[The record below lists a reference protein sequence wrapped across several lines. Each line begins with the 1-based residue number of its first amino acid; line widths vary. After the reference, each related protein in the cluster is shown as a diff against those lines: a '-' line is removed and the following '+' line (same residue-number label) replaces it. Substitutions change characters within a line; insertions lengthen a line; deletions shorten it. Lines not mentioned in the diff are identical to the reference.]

1 MKTIKQLLITIAVL
15 LCSATMYAYDFEVDG
30 IYYNITSATDFTA
43 EVTNGDYCMVD
54 VIIPS
59 TVSYNG
65 EIYTVASIGEEAF
78 FGCTDL
84 ISIEIPNSVTFIEN
98 GAFNECSSLTS
109 IYIPNS
115 VISIGNYT
123 FNNCTS
129 LKELY
134 IEDGDTTLELGYSS
148 EYDKYGLFYDCS
160 LEILYIGRNLGYD
173 ATDPR
178 AYNSPFSEQEKLKTI
193 TISNRVTFI
202 GEELFSFCSS
212 LKTIE
217 IPNSVTTIG
226 NGAFCRCDSLT
237 SIEIPSSVTSVQT
250 NYDDHDPIYGAFER
264 CSNLKTVTFGE
275 DSQLTSIGVKTFYGC
290 SSLTGIEIPNNVTSI
305 KGGAFMDCD
314 SLTSIEIPNSVISI
328 DYYSSY
334 DNFGAFKGCSN
345 LKTVTFGENSQLT
358 SIGERAFMYCSSLTS
373 IEIPNSVISIG
384 YQVFDGC
391 SNLTTVIFG
400 ENSQLTSIG
409 WDAFYH
415 CSNLTSIEIPSCVT
429 SIEYNAFE
437 GCTSL
442 KNLRIDD
449 GYSTLELEYDLFN
462 NCPLDA
468 IYLGRNLS
476 FESSESSENLPFYN
490 MRTLK
495 TLTIGSYVSEI
506 LGKTFYDCSNLESI
520 YMTSVPPII
529 AEDTFSNTSY
539 YLTILYVPKGTLAFY
554 QAANIWKNFWNI
566 QEYEPTSIEDIET
579 EETNFTI
586 SSNGISFTNANNST
600 VAIYSI
606 NGVLVKRIDK
616 YTGEEITL
624 DKGIYIVCV
633 GDKAM
638 KIIL

>member
-15 LCSATMYAYDFEVDG
+15 LCSTTMYAYDFEVDW
-30 IYYNITSATDFTA
+30 IYYNITSATDFTV
-43 EVTNGDYCMVD
+43 EVTSGDYCYSGD
-54 VIIPS
+54 IIIPS

-84 ISIEIPNSVTFIEN
+84 TSIEIPNTI
-98 GAFNECSSLTS
+98 
-109 IYIPNS
+109 
-115 VISIGNYT
+115 ISIGNKA
-123 FNNCTS
+123 FNGCTT

-134 IEDGDTTLELGYSS
+134 IEDGDTTLEFGYSAAD
-148 EYDKYGLFYDCS
+148 EFGLRALFHDCP
-160 LEILYIGRNLGYD
+160 LETLYIGRNLGYD
-173 ATDPR
+173 ATYPYDV
-178 AYNSPFSEQEKLKTI
+178 NSPFSNQDKLKTI

-202 GEELFSFCSS
+202 GESLFSSCSS

-226 NGAFCRCDSLT
+226 NGAFSGCDSLT
-237 SIEIPSSVTSVQT
+237 SIEIPSSVTSLQT
-250 NYDDHDPIYGAFER
+250 HYDYPIYGAFQR

-314 SLTSIEIPNSVISI
+314 SLTSIEIPSSVISI
-328 DYYSSY
+328 DYYSS
-334 DNFGAFKGCSN
+334 DESFGAFKGCSN

-409 WDAFYH
+409 WEAFYH

-449 GYSTLELEYDLFN
+449 GYSTLELEEDCSFSD
-462 NCPLDA
+462 CPLET

-476 FESSESSENLPFYN
+476 FDSYGNSPFKN
-490 MRTLK
+490 IKTLK
-495 TLTIGSYVSEI
+495 TLTVGADVTEI

-520 YMTSVPPII
+520 YMKGVPPII
-529 AEDTFSNTSY
+529 TDNTFSNASY
-539 YLTILYVPKGTLAFY
+539 YNATVYVPQGTLAFY
-554 QAANIWKNFWNI
+554 QSANVWKNFWNI
-566 QEYEPTSIEDIET
+566 QEYEPGSIEDIET
-579 EETNFTI
+579 EETNFTT

>member
-15 LCSATMYAYDFEVDG
+15 LCSTTMYAYDFEVDG

-78 FGCTDL
+78 FGCTY
-84 ISIEIPNSVTFIEN
+84 
-98 GAFNECSSLTS
+98 LTS
-109 IYIPNS
+109 IKIPNTI
-115 VISIGNYT
+115 ISIGNKA
-123 FNNCTS
+123 FNGCTT

-134 IEDGDTTLELGYSS
+134 IEDGDTTLEFGSS
-148 EYDKYGLFYDCS
+148 ADNEYELRALFHDCP
-160 LEILYIGRNLGYD
+160 LETLYIGRNLGYD
-173 ATDPR
+173 ATIPYDV
-178 AYNSPFSEQEKLKTI
+178 NSPFSNQDKLKTI

-202 GEELFSFCSS
+202 GESLFSSCSS

-226 NGAFCRCDSLT
+226 NGAFYGCDSLT

-250 NYDDHDPIYGAFER
+250 NYDVPIYGAFER

-314 SLTSIEIPNSVISI
+314 SLISIEIPNSVISI

-358 SIGERAFMYCSSLTS
+358 SIGELAFMYCSSLTS

-384 YQVFDGC
+384 YQVFYGC
-391 SNLTTVIFG
+391 SNITTVIFG

-415 CSNLTSIEIPSCVT
+415 CSNLTTIEIPSCVT

-566 QEYEPTSIEDIET
+566 QEYEPTSIEDVEAD
-579 EETNFTI
+579 EVNFTI